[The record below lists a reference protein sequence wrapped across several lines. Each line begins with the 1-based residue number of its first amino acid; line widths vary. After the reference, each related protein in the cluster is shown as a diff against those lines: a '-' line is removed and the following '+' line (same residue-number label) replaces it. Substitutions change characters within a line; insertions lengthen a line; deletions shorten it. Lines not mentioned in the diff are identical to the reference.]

1 MDTGRLEAFTDGVI
15 AIVITIMVL
24 EMKVPQGRGFAALSA
39 ATPIFLT
46 YALSYVNVGIF
57 WNNHHHML
65 HATER
70 VDGRVLW
77 ANLFLLFWISLMP
90 FTILWMDAGDF
101 SSLPTAAYGVTLLM
115 AALGYLLLE
124 WAIVACNG
132 ATSTLARAVGRDRK
146 GKLSLLIYACAIPLA
161 FVRPWMA
168 ITLYVAS
175 ALMWL
180 VPDRRIESAF
190 SE

>member
-1 MDTGRLEAFTDGVI
+1 
-15 AIVITIMVL
+15 
-24 EMKVPQGRGFAALSA
+24 
-39 ATPIFLT
+39 
-46 YALSYVNVGIF
+46 VNVGIF

-65 HATER
+65 RATEHI
-70 VDGRVLW
+70 DGRVLW

-90 FTILWMDAGDF
+90 FTILWMDAGHF

-124 WAIVACNG
+124 WAIVARNG
-132 ATSTLARAVGRDRK
+132 PTSTLARAVGRDRK

-161 FVRPWMA
+161 FLRPWMA
-168 ITLYVAS
+168 IILYVAS

-190 SE
+190 KE